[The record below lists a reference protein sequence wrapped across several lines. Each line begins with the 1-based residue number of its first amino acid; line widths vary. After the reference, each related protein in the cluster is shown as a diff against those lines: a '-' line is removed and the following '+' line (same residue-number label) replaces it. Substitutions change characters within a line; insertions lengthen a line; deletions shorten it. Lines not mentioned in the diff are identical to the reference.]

1 MQMCGAKDIIRRRYL
16 ELLSN
21 IDVDIAY
28 FPNFSNE
35 VSFHYFTDLPV
46 GSFTYNS
53 LIIKRRSGA
62 FLLCNALQDSILR
75 SFASS
80 KGISFINTRKEG
92 YWKILKKF
100 IEKKRVGINYAE
112 VSVALAK
119 KIRKETG
126 AKLCDVRKQIEK
138 MREIKDREEEKRLR
152 TAAKIISQVMD
163 KVPCLIKKGISE
175 KGLADKI
182 DEEIRAL
189 GAEPA
194 FQTIVASG
202 KNSATPHHIP
212 TGKKIMHGF
221 LIVDVGARY
230 KNYCSDITRTF
241 YVGKATEKEK
251 KIYGN
256 IVEAKII
263 AETAIREGKDSGS
276 IFKDVDSYMKSKGL
290 KQIHALGHGLG
301 IEAHD
306 LPGRISG
313 DSKFTFKQ
321 GMCFTLEPAAYGSFG
336 GIRIEDDYFISGS
349 KLEKISFAEHIED
362 ILEIKN

>member
-1 MQMCGAKDIIRRRYL
+1 MQMYGTKRIIRRRHL
-16 ELLSN
+16 ELLSK

-35 VSFHYFTDLPV
+35 TSFYYFTDLPL

-53 LIIKRRSGA
+53 LIIKRNVGS
-62 FLLCNALQDSILR
+62 FLLGNALQDSLLR
-75 SFASS
+75 SFALRT
-80 KGISFINTRKEG
+80 GLSFINTRKDG

-100 IEKKRVGINYAE
+100 IAKKRVGINYAE

-126 AKLCDVRKQIEK
+126 AKLCDIRKQIEK
-138 MREIKDREEEKRLR
+138 MREIKDHDEEKRLR
-152 TAAKIISQVMD
+152 MASKIISQVMD
-163 KVPCLIKKGISE
+163 KVPDLIKKGISE
-175 KGLADKI
+175 KGLAEKI

-189 GAEPA
+189 GCEPA

-212 TGKKIMHGF
+212 TGKKIEHGF
-221 LIVDVGARY
+221 LIVDIGARY

-251 KIYGN
+251 KVYGN
-256 IVEAKII
+256 VVEAKRI
-263 AETAIREGKDSGS
+263 AENAIIEGKDAAST
-276 IFKDVDSYMKSKGL
+276 FKEVDSHMKSKGL
-290 KQIHALGHGLG
+290 KLIHALGHGLG

-306 LPGRISG
+306 FPGRISG
-313 DSKFTFKQ
+313 DSKFNFKPR
-321 GMCFTLEPAAYGSFG
+321 MCFTLEPAAYGTFG
-336 GIRIEDDYFISGS
+336 GIRIEDDYLMSGS
-349 KLEKISFAEHIED
+349 KVEKISFAEHSED
-362 ILEIKN
+362 ILEIKK